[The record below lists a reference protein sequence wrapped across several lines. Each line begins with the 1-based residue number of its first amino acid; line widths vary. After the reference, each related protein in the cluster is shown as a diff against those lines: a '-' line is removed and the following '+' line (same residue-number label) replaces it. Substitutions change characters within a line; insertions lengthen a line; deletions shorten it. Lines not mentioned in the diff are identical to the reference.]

1 MFIRGKGK
9 KIDRRSYR
17 QKSRQKDSHSDIQT
31 ARKILW
37 YSLRIRYE
45 LRNYETINYCC
56 SVEKGIDK
64 SSKIDLLP
72 KYTLVCVCCTGITK
86 VTVWNPAKLKHWY
99 FSWFLFELYCHQRC
113 NQPGK
118 RTKQLST
125 VADPGL
131 FWASKYTGSLTSLF
145 SSKTSAVQLF
155 VLYPCI
161 WLIGRHKSY
170 VPHGGISYTV
180 DFLQHSVS
188 QIGRASC
195 RERV

>member
-72 KYTLVCVCCTGITK
+72 KAMASFHCLWFQSLYIKNLFYAIWFWLVLFYAVCSIIPYFILFHSILLYHTIHLLLGLIICLKNECLPIR
-86 VTVWNPAKLKHWY
+86 TVRNFDNSKLN
-99 FSWFLFELYCHQRC
+99 WFLC
-113 NQPGK
+113 
-118 RTKQLST
+118 
-125 VADPGL
+125 
-131 FWASKYTGSLTSLF
+131 TSMH
-145 SSKTSAVQLF
+145 
-155 VLYPCI
+155 C
-161 WLIGRHKSY
+161 
-170 VPHGGISYTV
+170 ISYK
-180 DFLQHSVS
+180 
-188 QIGRASC
+188 
-195 RERV
+195 